1 VKFAF
6 LSTAV
11 VAAVATFGDWVWA
24 AFLSQHLVIAGVV
37 HGALL
42 CLAMGAVLAVPGY
55 PADAAKRR
63 RRAERVLLGAA
74 AGIAVGV
81 AAAGLF
87 YLLAPMLRMG
97 AMLPAW
103 FALWVML
110 SAMTRAFGVARRSW
124 GETLARGAL
133 AGLLSGAAFYLV
145 ADMWTGWNPARINY
159 LEHFA
164 RWAFAFAP
172 GFLALQTS
180 RRTPV

>member
-24 AFLSQHLVIAGVV
+24 AFLSEHLVIAGIV

-42 CLAMGAVLAVPGY
+42 CLAMGAVLALPV
-55 PADAAKRR
+55 R
-63 RRAERVLLGAA
+63 RVLLGAA
-74 AGIAVGV
+74 AGIGVGL

-110 SAMTRAFGVARRSW
+110 SAVTRALGVIPRSW
-124 GETLARGAL
+124 GETLARGVL

-145 ADMWTGWNPARINY
+145 SDMWTGWNPSRINY
-159 LEHFA
+159 LEHLA

-172 GFLALQTS
+172 GFLALQAS
-180 RRTPV
+180 RRAPV

>member
-1 VKFAF
+1 MKFAI

-24 AFLSQHLVIAGVV
+24 AFLSQHLVVAGIV

-42 CLAMGAVLAVPGY
+42 CLAMGAMLALPGRQVP
-55 PADAAKRR
+55 
-63 RRAERVLLGAA
+63 LGAA
-74 AGIAVGV
+74 AGIGVGV

-110 SAMTRAFGVARRSW
+110 SAVTRALGVAPRSW
-124 GETLARGAL
+124 GETLARGVL

-145 ADMWTGWNPARINY
+145 ADMWTGWDPSRINY
-159 LEHFA
+159 VEHLA

-172 GFLALQTS
+172 GFLALQAS
-180 RRTPV
+180 RRAPV

>member
-1 VKFAF
+1 MKFAL

-24 AFLSQHLVIAGVV
+24 AFLSQHLAVAGMV

-42 CLAMGAVLAVPGY
+42 CLAMGAVLLL
-55 PADAAKRR
+55 PAR
-63 RRAERVLLGAA
+63 RVLAGAA
-74 AGIAVGV
+74 AGIGVGL

-87 YLLAPMLRMG
+87 YVLAPMMRMW

-110 SAMTRAFGVARRSW
+110 SAVTRALGVSTQSW

-145 ADMWTGWNPARINY
+145 SDMWTGWNPARINY
-159 LEHFA
+159 VEHLA

-172 GFLALQTS
+172 GFLALQAS
-180 RRTPV
+180 RKAPV

>member
-1 VKFAF
+1 MISSVWKINVKFA
-6 LSTAV
+6 LISTAV
-11 VAAVATFGDWVWA
+11 VAAVATMGDWIWA
-24 AFLSQHLVIAGVV
+24 AYLSRHLVVAGVV

-42 CLAMGAVLAVPGY
+42 CLAMGAVLALPGG
-55 PADAAKRR
+55 
-63 RRAERVLLGAA
+63 RVLLGAA
-74 AGIAVGV
+74 AGIGVGV

-87 YLLAPMLRMG
+87 YVLAPMLGMG

-110 SAMTRAFGVARRSW
+110 SAATRARAVAPRPWS
-124 GETLARGAL
+124 EALARGVA

-145 ADMWTGWNPARINY
+145 AGMWTGWDPARINY

-172 GFLALQTS
+172 GFLALQAS
-180 RRTPV
+180 RSAPV